1 MTGLHSGHCTI
12 RGNDGS
18 YTPLLPNDTTV
29 AKVLNDRY
37 NTACKRLLTPVN
49 PDLGIVPR
57 PWPSALDMLFL
68 LFASLMSLLIVFHFT
83 SSLRQC
89 LVSGAW
95 VTLAP
100 LATRLTRGSTR
111 SSVRTRRWRATTGK
125 QDQKGEQDFRFCTTF
140 ILLPPFAPT
149 GTLQ

>member
-37 NTACKRLLTPVN
+37 NTACKRLLTPVK

-57 PWPSALDMLFL
+57 PWPSALSMSFL
-68 LFASLMSLLIVFHFT
+68 LCFSHVSPDCRSFHLM
-83 SSLRQC
+83 
-89 LVSGAW
+89 
-95 VTLAP
+95 LAP
-100 LATRLTRGSTR
+100 
-111 SSVRTRRWRATTGK
+111 VFGK
-125 QDQKGEQDFRFCTTF
+125 WGLGDFGTSGYPLNQGFDTF
-140 ILLPPFAPT
+140 IGQDSQVACHNW
-149 GTLQ
+149 